1 MNDQN
6 EQLLYNEEQEQK
18 VAGYLGIAQ
27 KAGKIAAGDAVAMA
41 ALNAGR
47 VCLLV
52 LAADAAEQVL
62 QSFSQEAS
70 AKAVPIIYWRGKN
83 DLGRIVGKSR
93 RGAVAVLDCGLAAA
107 ILKTV

>member
-47 VCLLV
+47 V
-52 LAADAAEQVL
+52 
-62 QSFSQEAS
+62 
-70 AKAVPIIYWRGKN
+70 
-83 DLGRIVGKSR
+83 
-93 RGAVAVLDCGLAAA
+93 
-107 ILKTV
+107 